1 MNRPKL
7 FFTVFIIIATVQ
19 SSLAQDT
26 AKKASNNHAITSDER
41 EPIFNGGT
49 RAFNK
54 YIIKNLKY
62 PEVAKIIGL
71 SGKVIVSFTVD
82 GDGSIIDAKPINCL
96 GAGCESEAV
105 NVIANMPKWTPGIKD
120 GMLVRVQYSVP
131 INFFATYDDEK
142 IITPIRRLRNSDYG
156 FLFYI
161 KGKTYTL
168 DEAQVILGKSFDP
181 SNIISVENYDDP
193 KYSMPDKKSVYLLVM
208 KDN

>member
-1 MNRPKL
+1 MNRLKL
-7 FFTVFIIIATVQ
+7 FFTVFIIVAAVQ

-26 AKKASNNHAITSDER
+26 AKKASDNHAITSVKR
-41 EPIFNGGT
+41 RPIFDGGT
-49 RAFNK
+49 SAFNK

-62 PEVAKIIGL
+62 PEVAKIIRL
-71 SGKVIVSFTVD
+71 SGKVIVSFMVD
-82 GDGSIIDAKPINCL
+82 SDGSVKDAKPVNCL

-105 NVIANMPKWTPGIKD
+105 NVISSMPKWTPGIKD
-120 GMLVRVQYSVP
+120 GMPVRVQYWVP

-168 DEAQVILGKSFDP
+168 DEAQAILGKSFDP
-181 SNIISVENYDDP
+181 SDIISVENYDDP

-208 KDN
+208 RNN

>member
-1 MNRPKL
+1 MNRLKL
-7 FFTVFIIIATVQ
+7 FFTAFTIIATIQ

-26 AKKASNNHAITSDER
+26 AKKASDNHAITSVER
-41 EPIFNGGT
+41 PPIFNDGP

-105 NVIANMPKWTPGIKD
+105 NVIANMPKWTPGIQY
-120 GMLVRVQYSVP
+120 GRLVRVQYSVD
-131 INFFATYDDEK
+131 INFYMTDDDSK
-142 IITPIRRLRNSDYG
+142 LSTPIRRLRNSDYG
-156 FLFYI
+156 FLFYL

-168 DEAQVILGKSFDP
+168 DEVQAILGKSFDP
-181 SNIISVENYDDP
+181 SNIITVENYDDP

-208 KDN
+208 KNN